1 MTFRRAGW
9 HGPFRWFPHEVIF
22 KIHMWKQSS
31 HLSKMSSRHVALFYF
46 YMLHFFGVVS
56 ELNSATFPLAALIS
70 CHFELSVWTLTHKW
84 GCLYSTSLCIQCIWR
99 IVARLLSSLCVCVG
113 WLKSGEKI
121 RGDLSGLKTC
131 HHTNKQAVFTSH
143 LCFSASPSPISFYRS
158 CVSDSS
164 VSIFFSDW
172 PYRFYSLWL

>member
-56 ELNSATFPLAALIS
+56 ELNSVTFPLAALIS

-99 IVARLLSSLCVCVG
+99 IVARLLSSLSLFVCG
-113 WLKSGEKI
+113 LIKEWWKDKGGFEWLKNVSPHKQTGCI
-121 RGDLSGLKTC
+121 HLSSLF
-131 HHTNKQAVFTSH
+131 Q
-143 LCFSASPSPISFYRS
+143 R
-158 CVSDSS
+158 VSL
-164 VSIFFSDW
+164 
-172 PYRFYSLWL
+172 PH